1 MAQTQFDVYQEVT
14 DTILTE
20 IEKGTP
26 PWRQPWSG
34 GAGASLPQKW
44 NGEAYSGINVVLLW
58 ATAAARGYSSAR
70 WMTFRQAKELGG
82 AVRKG
87 EKSAM
92 SIKYGVFERANP
104 DTGVTEEVPFARA
117 YRVFNADQIEGLPEA
132 FYLQPD
138 PVQTFDTETDDR
150 LDTWLLSR
158 GADIRITEEPS
169 AYYHLKLDQILLPLP
184 ELFYTPSGY
193 YATALH
199 ELLHWTG
206 HHTRLGRFDEAG
218 EMKGKRDYAFE
229 ELVAEIGACMAAVKL
244 GLTPDFSQSAAYVEG
259 WAKVLREDKKAI
271 FRAAAA
277 AQAAADF
284 VRPEEAEGLARESE
298 AA

>member
-1 MAQTQFDVYQEVT
+1 MAEVQFDVYQHVT
-14 DTILTE
+14 DIILSE
-20 IEKGTP
+20 IERGTP

-34 GAGASLPQKW
+34 GTAAALPQKW
-44 NGEAYSGINVVLLW
+44 DGTDYSGINTVLLW

-82 AVRKG
+82 TVRKG
-87 EKSAM
+87 AKSAT

-104 DTGVTEEVPFARA
+104 DTGLTEEVPFARA

-132 FYLQPD
+132 FYIQPE
-138 PVQTFDTETDDR
+138 PIRTFDTATDAR
-150 LDTWLLSR
+150 LDAWLLSR
-158 GADIRITEEPS
+158 GADIRITGEPS
-169 AYYHLKLDQILLPLP
+169 AYYHLKLDRIHLPLP

-199 ELLHWTG
+199 ELMHWTG
-206 HHTRLGRFDEAG
+206 HHSRLGRFDEAG
-218 EMKGKRDYAFE
+218 EVKGKRDYAFE

-244 GLTPDFSQSAAYVEG
+244 GLTPEFSQSAAYVQS
-259 WAKVLREDKKAI
+259 WAKVLREDKRAI
-271 FRAAAA
+271 FRAAAQ

-284 VRPEEAEGLARESE
+284 VRPEEAEVLARESE